1 MKVRALILSGIVA
14 AVPIFLAHASE
25 IQPLTEF
32 TAGGAIKASEMNANF
47 AAVRSAVNDSQ
58 TQIDAIKL
66 DNQILL
72 TDVAALKSGIGCVG
86 NNPSDVMVQ
95 VGSVCV
101 DKFKASLWD
110 TNTATAST
118 LTTVPG
124 TCAADGTGCS
134 GVVAQSRETPGSVL
148 SGGLSFA
155 QAIQACGNAG
165 KRLLNPGE
173 WLLAFGSGLLADI
186 SKVDTLEFVDH
197 ISRLPDPAGAGTP
210 PASTPIQGT
219 YIGPR
224 STPANGKIQIFS
236 NVAYDSVRAEPFI
249 GFRCAR

>member
-1 MKVRALILSGIVA
+1 MNVRALILSGIVA
-14 AVPIFLAHASE
+14 AVPTLLAHASE
-25 IQPLTEF
+25 IQTLTEF
-32 TAGGAIKASEMNANF
+32 TAGGTIKASEMNANF
-47 AAVRSAVNDSQ
+47 AAVKSAVNDNQ
-58 TQIDAIKL
+58 TQIDAIEL
-66 DNQILL
+66 DNQSLH
-72 TDVAALKSGIGCVG
+72 TDVAALKSGVVCVG
-86 NNPSDVMVQ
+86 NNPSDLMVQ

-118 LTTVPG
+118 LTAIPG
-124 TCAADGTGCS
+124 TCTADGTGCS
-134 GVVAQSRETPGSVL
+134 GVVAQSRETPGSALTGNV
-148 SGGLSFA
+148 SYA

-186 SKVDTLEFVDH
+186 TKIDFLEFVDH
-197 ISRLPDPAGAGTP
+197 ITRVPDPAGSGTP

-224 STPANGKIQIFS
+224 SPANGKIQMFS
-236 NVAYDSVRAEPFI
+236 NVAYDNVRTEPFL